1 FNVSSPDDL
10 SLAIYAP
17 SITHERIAGFG
28 RHVVEAAEARDEV
41 ARAIIT
47 DAGRELGRAAVA
59 VIRRLQMQRERF
71 QVAYV
76 GGVFRA
82 GELILSPLRQVI
94 NGVAAQAYLAPPQ
107 MPPAIAAARM
117 ARAHLERL
125 ALAG

>member
-1 FNVSSPDDL
+1 MV
-10 SLAIYAP
+10 IYAP
-17 SITHERIAGFG
+17 SMTNEHIAGFG
-28 RHVVEAAEARDEV
+28 RQVVEAAEERDEV

-47 DAGRELGRAAVA
+47 DAGRELGKAAVA

-76 GGVFRA
+76 GGVFNA

-107 MPPAIAAARM
+107 LLPAIAATQM